1 MFRMVPQLTLLPI
14 LRHRPISILS
24 NHRTT
29 KISTW
34 ITYLFSTM
42 PPKGSKRKA
51 SSAAGAPAKRTIL
64 SLLKAE
70 TSDQS
75 SSQDIRDEDG
85 NEASTVVK
93 DEPDGD
99 SASQSHVDTTSG
111 HEEIVLREF
120 YPPEMSN
127 ERVRSYKDGTIE
139 LPYTEL
145 TSALT
150 DTEAERVNLAPKKAV
165 AHWFRWD
172 LRLSDNTGLHRA
184 AESAKS
190 QGLPLIC
197 LYLFSHQDFHAHL
210 TSPARIDFCLRT
222 LQILKDDLAKL
233 DIPLWVE
240 EVTDRK
246 RTQNHVLEWCEK
258 WDVGELHA
266 NMLYEVDE
274 LRRDAKLVREG
285 VKKDLRFT
293 VHHDTCVVE
302 PMVLRSGAGKTYSV
316 FTPFFKSWEPYVY
329 RNKCVQDL
337 FPPPG
342 KNDPKHTTREAFA
355 ELFSQTSFP
364 TPNSNKRLEQ
374 KEAQR
379 LAKLWPA
386 GEHEARSRLRRF
398 LDERVSKYVD
408 TRNRPDNDSGTSGL
422 SVHLSAGTL
431 SARQAVRAC
440 MDHNKGKSLDS
451 GHHGWIREL
460 CFRDFYKQILAANPH
475 VCMNKAY
482 HEEYHKVKW
491 EYNGEHFQRWVQGK
505 TGYPI
510 VDAAMRQL
518 ATNKYMHNR
527 CRMIVAS
534 FLCKDLLLDWRKGEN
549 YFMSELIDG
558 DFASN
563 NAGWQFCSSSGTDA
577 QPYFRIFNPLT
588 QSEKFDPDGE
598 YIRRWVP
605 ELSKLKGKEIHDPAS
620 RLSPAEFKKLSYP
633 KPIVEHKAAREL
645 ALERYKSGLGKNT
658 R

>member
-1 MFRMVPQLTLLPI
+1 MFRLGLRLIRLQHRCISPNNPI
-14 LRHRPISILS
+14 TGFIRI
-24 NHRTT
+24 
-29 KISTW
+29 
-34 ITYLFSTM
+34 STM

-51 SSAAGAPAKRTIL
+51 EPSTATPAKRTTRGSIKREANDQGSKEDAHGTANGTATPVPKEEPSSDGE
-64 SLLKAE
+64 SL
-70 TSDQS
+70 
-75 SSQDIRDEDG
+75 
-85 NEASTVVK
+85 
-93 DEPDGD
+93 P
-99 SASQSHVDTTSG
+99 HVDTNAG

-127 ERVRSYKDGTIE
+127 ERVRSYKDGTIQ
-139 LPYTEL
+139 LPYDDL
-145 TSALT
+145 TSALH
-150 DTEAERVNLAPKKAV
+150 DTAAQRAEMKSNKAV

-172 LRLSDNTGLHRA
+172 LRLADNTGLYRA

-190 QGLPLIC
+190 HGLPLIC
-197 LYLFSHQDFHAHL
+197 LYIFSHQDFEAHC

-222 LQILKDDLAKL
+222 LQVLKDDLAKL

-246 RTQNHVLEWCEK
+246 RMQSHIIDWCDK
-258 WDVGELHA
+258 WGVNELHA

-285 VKKDLRFT
+285 VKKDLSFT

-316 FTPFFKSWEPYVY
+316 FTPFFKSWEPYLY

-342 KNDPKHTTREAFA
+342 KNDPKYNTEETFK
-355 ELFSQTSFP
+355 ELFSQAAFP
-364 TPNSNKRLEQ
+364 TPNAGKQLEQ
-374 KEAQR
+374 KVAQR
-379 LAKLWPA
+379 LKKLWPA

-398 LDERVSKYVD
+398 LEERVSKYVD

-422 SVHLSAGTL
+422 SVHFAAGTL

-440 MDHNKGKSLDS
+440 MDHNKAKTLDS
-451 GHHGWIREL
+451 GHHGWIREI

-482 HEEYHKVKW
+482 HEEYHNVTW
-491 EYNGEHFQRWVQGK
+491 EYNEEHFQRWVEGK

-549 YFMSELIDG
+549 YFMSQLIDG

-598 YIRRWVP
+598 YIRRWIP
-605 ELSKLKGKEIHDPAS
+605 ELSKLEGKAIHDPAG
-620 RLSPAEFKKLSYP
+620 RLSPAEFKKLGYP
-633 KPIVEHKAAREL
+633 EPIVEHKAARER
-645 ALERYKSGLGKNT
+645 ALERYKTGLGKNT